1 MGKFMKTIALGM
13 VIGATAEM
21 MMMPHYDR
29 KTKRKIK
36 RAGHRMRN
44 VMEDTYDS
52 IHSLI
57 D

>member
-21 MMMPHYDR
+21 IMMPHYDR